1 MAKQLSFGDD
11 ARQKMLVGINKLAKA
26 VTTTLGPKG
35 RNVALDKSW
44 GAPSVVND
52 GVSVAKEID
61 LEDKFENMGAQLV
74 KEAASKTNDS
84 AGDGTTTAT
93 LLAQEMSAKGM
104 KYVTAGTNPMI
115 MKRGIDKAVKVVM
128 AEIEDLAKPV
138 KQEDWEKVASIS
150 AQSEEIGEKIAE
162 ALKKVGKDGVVEVEE
177 GKSMEITIDHK
188 EGMEFDKGYASPYF
202 VTDSDNMEAVMESPY
217 LLLTSEKVS
226 SIKEVLPL
234 LEKVVNAG
242 KSLVIV
248 ADDIEGEAL
257 TTLVVNK
264 LRGSFKALAV
274 KAPGFGD
281 RSKAMLE
288 DIAVLTGANVISS
301 ETGRKLSD
309 ATLDDLGQADTVR
322 SNKDTTRIVGGKG
335 TQANI
340 DARVAQL
347 EAQIEEA
354 SSDYAKDNLRERKA
368 KLTGGVAVIQVG
380 ANTEVE
386 MKNLQERVKDA
397 KEATKAAIDSGI
409 ITGGGVTYI
418 QAAKVLEDLEGETED
433 EQTGIELVKSV
444 LDEPV
449 RMLAI
454 NSGVE
459 PGWVIGKIKEKDDA
473 NWGFNC
479 LSNEF
484 EDLEEAGVI
493 EPAKV
498 AIAAV
503 SNSASVASMILTT
516 ECLVTDQPEEGGE
529 GGAGA
534 GAAARGMG
542 GGMGGGM
549 PGMM

>member
-1 MAKQLSFGDD
+1 MAAKQLSFGDD
-11 ARQKMLVGINKLAKA
+11 ARQKMLAGINKLAKA

-44 GAPSVVND
+44 GAPNVVND

-74 KEAASKTNDS
+74 KEAASKTNDL
-84 AGDGTTTAT
+84 AGDGTTTST
-93 LLAQEMSAKGM
+93 LLAQELSNKGM

-115 MKRGIDKAVKVVM
+115 MKRGIDKAVKAVVK
-128 AEIEDLAKPV
+128 EIRDLAKPV
-138 KQEDWEKVASIS
+138 KEEDWKKVASIS
-150 AQSEEIGEKIAE
+150 AQSEEIGKKIAE

-202 VTDSDNMEAVMESPY
+202 VTDSDNMEAVMENPHI
-217 LLLTSEKVS
+217 LITDEKIS
-226 SIKEVLPL
+226 SIKDILPL

-242 KSLVIV
+242 KSLVMI

-281 RSKAMLE
+281 RSKAMLA

-301 ETGRKLSD
+301 ETGHKLSD
-309 ATLDDLGQADTVR
+309 ASFDDLGQADTVR
-322 SNKDTTRIVGGKG
+322 SSKDTTRIVGGKG
-335 TQANI
+335 SQTDI

-347 EAQIEEA
+347 EAQIEEET
-354 SSDYAKDNLRERKA
+354 SDYSKDNLRERKA

-397 KEATKAAIDSGI
+397 KGATKAAIEEGI
-409 ITGGGVTYI
+409 ITGGGVAYI
-418 QAAKVLEDLEGETED
+418 QAAKVLEKLKGDSED

-444 LDEPV
+444 LDEPM

-459 PGWVIGKIKEKDDA
+459 PGLVIGKVKEKDDA
-473 NWGFNC
+473 NWGFNA
-479 LSNEF
+479 LTNKY

-498 AIAAV
+498 AIAAL
-503 SNSASVASMILTT
+503 SNAASVASMILTT
-516 ECLVTDQPEEGGE
+516 ECLVTDQPEENSKG
-529 GGAGA
+529 GA